1 MLQVDCP
8 CLAHL
13 ICVLGPMEIGSAL
26 LSAVTTVIRNLPEDP
41 YPPSEPIFLGYIQFK
56 IPSTYVKCSTMVE
69 SSADPVT
76 RIACFK
82 FLPTVTP
89 EQKGNRTRAFLDLY
103 AQHPDLILGMPKG
116 GKPLHTPLALTNVKR
131 ESGWDAGFIVTFK
144 VSRKELYLITFLD

>member
-1 MLQVDCP
+1 
-8 CLAHL
+8 
-13 ICVLGPMEIGSAL
+13 
-26 LSAVTTVIRNLPEDP
+26 
-41 YPPSEPIFLGYIQFK
+41 
-56 IPSTYVKCSTMVE
+56 MVE

-82 FLPTVTP
+82 FFPTVTP

-103 AQHPDLILGMPKG
+103 AQHTDLILGMPKG

-144 VSRKELYLITFLD
+144 VSRKELHLITFLD

>member
-1 MLQVDCP
+1 MQL
-8 CLAHL
+8 
-13 ICVLGPMEIGSAL
+13 
-26 LSAVTTVIRNLPEDP
+26 TVPEDP
-41 YPPSEPIFLGYIQFK
+41 YPPSEPTFLGYIQFK
-56 IPSTYVKCSTMVE
+56 IPSTYVKRSTMVE
-69 SSADPVT
+69 LSADPVT

-103 AQHPDLILGMPKG
+103 AQHTDLILGMPKG
-116 GKPLHTPLALTNVKR
+116 GKPLHTPLALTDVKR

>member
-26 LSAVTTVIRNLPEDP
+26 SAATTVIRNLPEDP
-41 YPPSEPIFLGYIQFK
+41 YPPSEPTFLGYIQFK
-56 IPSTYVKCSTMVE
+56 IPSTDVKRPTMVE

-89 EQKGNRTRAFLDLY
+89 DQKGNRTRAFLDLY
-103 AQHPDLILGMPKG
+103 AQHTDLILGMPKG
-116 GKPLHTPLALTNVKR
+116 GKPLHTPLALTGVKR
-131 ESGWDAGFIVTFK
+131 ESEWDAGFIVTFK
-144 VSRKELYLITFLD
+144 VSRKVLYLITFLD

>member
-1 MLQVDCP
+1 
-8 CLAHL
+8 
-13 ICVLGPMEIGSAL
+13 MEIGSAL
-26 LSAVTTVIRNLPEDP
+26 SAATTVIRNLPEDP
-41 YPPSEPIFLGYIQFK
+41 YPPSEP
-56 IPSTYVKCSTMVE
+56 TYVKRSTMVE

-103 AQHPDLILGMPKG
+103 AQHTDLILGMPKG
-116 GKPLHTPLALTNVKR
+116 GKSLHTPLALTGVKR

-144 VSRKELYLITFLD
+144 VSRKELYLIPFLD